1 MLTKNDKK
9 LYQMKNEWLYQWWWG
24 MLLLLAACQPNAQ
37 EEVAEQ
43 KRELK
48 YVPTFNAD
56 SAYAFVET
64 QVAFGPRVP
73 NTAEHQ
79 ACREY
84 LTGKLEEYGAQ
95 VQLQSFE
102 ATAYDGTTL
111 NLSNIIASY
120 QPEKTKRILLAAHWD
135 SRPYGDKDS
144 VRTEEPILG
153 ANDGASG
160 VAILLEMARVIS
172 KDSLPDVGVD
182 MIFFD
187 GEDYGEPQS
196 YEDLSLESSQQ
207 VYWCLGSQYW
217 SQNKHEARYSAY
229 YGILLDMVG
238 AANATFYREGISRQ
252 AAPNV
257 LKRIWDAANQLG
269 YGQFF
274 VYKDSPDIVDDHVY
288 VNYQAKIPMV
298 NIIEH
303 EPTSEYYFAD
313 YHHTHADDMDIISR
327 ETLEAVG
334 ETVMHVV
341 YQE

>member
-1 MLTKNDKK
+1 MI
-9 LYQMKNEWLYQWWWG
+9 
-24 MLLLLAACQPNAQ
+24 LLIGCQSGPQ
-37 EEVAEQ
+37 EEAAEQ
-43 KRELK
+43 QTPK
-48 YVPTFNAD
+48 YVPAFSAD
-56 SAYAFVET
+56 SAYAYVEA

-73 NTAEHQ
+73 NTPAHRE
-79 ACREY
+79 CRNY
-84 LTGKLEEYGAQ
+84 LVNKLEQFGAE

-120 QPEKTKRILLAAHWD
+120 QPEKSKRILLAAHWD
-135 SRPYGDKDS
+135 TRPYADKDS

-160 VAILLEMARVIS
+160 VAVLLEMARVLS
-172 KDSLPDVGVD
+172 QDSLPDVGID
-182 MIFFD
+182 MILFD
-187 GEDYGEPQS
+187 GEDYGEP
-196 YEDLSLESSQQ
+196 EDYKESPSESSQQ

-217 SQNKHEARYSAY
+217 AKNKHQPRYSAY

-238 AANATFYREGISRQ
+238 ARNATFYREGVSQQ
-252 AAPNV
+252 AAPSV
-257 LKRIWDAANQLG
+257 LKRIWDAAHQLG
-269 YGQFF
+269 HGQYFI
-274 VYKDSPDIVDDHVY
+274 YKDSPDIVDDHVY

-303 EPTSEYYFAD
+303 EPTSDFYFAD
-313 YHHTHADDMDIISR
+313 YHHTHADDMEIIAR

-334 ETVMHVV
+334 ETVMYVV